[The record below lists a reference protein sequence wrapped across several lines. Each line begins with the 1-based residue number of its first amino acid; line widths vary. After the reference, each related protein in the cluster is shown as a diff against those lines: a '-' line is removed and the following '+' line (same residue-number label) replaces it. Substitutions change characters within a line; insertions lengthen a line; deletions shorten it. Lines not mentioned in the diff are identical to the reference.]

1 LEAWFVNDTWMP
13 YLRPGYTDNGTAMLA
28 ASVSAGSD
36 YYFKQSKDLI
46 GFSLNRERPPDSG
59 LDDQHTAKL
68 LYRL

>member
-1 LEAWFVNDTWMP
+1 MP
-13 YLRPGYTDNGTAMLA
+13 YLRAGYSNNGGGTLA
-28 ASVSAGSD
+28 ESVSAGPG

-46 GFSLNRERPPDSG
+46 GFSLNRGRPPDSG